1 MQFGKSLARGGKC
14 ESRRSDPKTIK
25 PLLCSRRF
33 SNGLYFRGQQ
43 MKKIY
48 LKIGKHK
55 IDITEDLKKEVS
67 TFSAGGGD
75 IAEAFDNAILGRW
88 KVEKHIQTLED
99 LIFDMTILIRD
110 KENDFE
116 GFSRVFTAKP
126 AQHKK
131 GEEFSMVCGSWI
143 DRVLI

>member
-1 MQFGKSLARGGKC
+1 MNRSNNIMKRVKEHYEEAQSLGHEVLVCALQGSQNYGLDYEGSDIDTKC
-14 ESRRSDPKTIK
+14 IVLP
-25 PLLCSRRF
+25 
-33 SNGLYFRGQQ
+33 
-43 MKKIY
+43 
-48 LKIGKHK
+48 
-55 IDITEDLKKEVS
+55 
-67 TFSAGGGD
+67 
-75 IAEAFDNAILGRW
+75 
-88 KVEKHIQTLED
+88 TLED

>member
-1 MQFGKSLARGGKC
+1 
-14 ESRRSDPKTIK
+14 
-25 PLLCSRRF
+25 
-33 SNGLYFRGQQ
+33 

-75 IAEAFDNAILGRW
+75 IAEAFDNAILGRG

-110 KENDFE
+110 KENDFV

>member
-1 MQFGKSLARGGKC
+1 
-14 ESRRSDPKTIK
+14 
-25 PLLCSRRF
+25 
-33 SNGLYFRGQQ
+33 

-110 KENDFE
+110 KENDLE

-126 AQHKK
+126 SEHKK
-131 GEEFSMVCGSWI
+131 GEEYSMICGSWI
-143 DRVLI
+143 DWEQI